1 MRSSSSHV
9 VDIVNHDRSVRES
22 LADLLR
28 SMDYQVAHYSSAS
41 DFLNVALPDAHTCTA
56 DQVKLEQDIRLM
68 SLSAQCAVD
77 EG

>member
-1 MRSSSSHV
+1 
-9 VDIVNHDRSVRES
+9 
-22 LADLLR
+22 
-28 SMDYQVAHYSSAS
+28 MDYQVAHYSSAS